1 MKRSLGA
8 KTLIYPTPIL
18 IVGTYD
24 KEGRPNAMTAAW
36 GGICCSQPP
45 CLNISLRKA
54 TYTYGNI
61 MNRNAFTVSIPP
73 EDMVKQADYMGLASG
88 RDEDKFAIAG
98 LTPIKGDLVDAPY
111 VDEFPLVL
119 ECNLIQA
126 MEIGLHT
133 LFVGEIM
140 DVKADDSILGDD
152 GMPDIE
158 KLKPMTF
165 APVGGKYYGLG
176 KLLGKAFSIGQEVKK
191 R

>member
-61 MNRNAFTVSIPP
+61 MDRNAFTVSIPP

-98 LTPIKGDLVDAPY
+98 LTPVKGDLVDAPY

-165 APVGGKYYGLG
+165 APVDGKYYGLG